1 MLRGRLSQSSSTTST
16 GNISL
21 FGMPP
26 ANDIIDGSTANFMS
40 LRISE
45 ERRFLILEENSI
57 IVETLFRKKKG

>member
-1 MLRGRLSQSSSTTST
+1 M

-26 ANDIIDGSTANFMS
+26 ANDIIDGSAANFMS

-45 ERRFLILEENSI
+45 ERKFLILEENSI
-57 IVETLFRKKKG
+57 IFETLFEEKKGLFAPDK